1 MKASTAEEPTP
12 DGARAMVLACP
23 ASPPKLARRE
33 NCEPS
38 APSPAE
44 LLPVLEASRLNPSS
58 GFDAAPRL
66 ARLAAVV
73 ALVSLATLSIRPS

>member
-44 LLPVLEASRLNPSS
+44 LLLEASRVNPSS

-73 ALVSLATLSIRPS
+73 ALVSLSTLSIRPS

>member
-44 LLPVLEASRLNPSS
+44 LLEASRVNPSS

>member
-23 ASPPKLARRE
+23 ASPPKFARRE

-38 APSPAE
+38 APSPTE
-44 LLPVLEASRLNPSS
+44 LLEASRVNPSS